1 MKGQV
6 VVSGLSGQNLLSEL
20 LKTALDTFQA
30 TTGTIAILELYQS
43 KFSIIASVGLLP
55 SRLKTNPF
63 IPKDSGISGYV
74 FQNREIVI
82 IDDNHVPPIS
92 LKYLRKRNHCAIC
105 LPLIGESGQAIG
117 IFSINKGEG
126 IFEEDK
132 IPFLK
137 LIAKEIAII
146 IEEIRLK
153 LEREKTIETLKAV
166 SEIFQSINCTMS
178 RKQTYQKILE
188 VVVTTTQAR
197 KAAIFKP
204 SLRYTPTLAEYNWN
218 LPEPPEAVKNF
229 LIQICTQSVKEK
241 KLNLIQL
248 SNQDNDLLKK
258 FFKVKEPAYLL
269 VHPLICFN
277 KVYGVLVALI
287 PFPLDEISRL
297 ALDIAINL
305 SSATL
310 QNTYLFSENRE
321 LAIKQERLNLAREL
335 HDGLTQDLIGLKM
348 QIEYLKEDH
357 SPLLDKMEFLERWE
371 KILNQCV
378 EDSRK
383 ILTNLRKNVDTN
395 HSFEEFLRE
404 KINSYFPFGE
414 LKYFLKTNVEERL
427 IPLRLRKVIF
437 QIIQESVVNVCK
449 HSQASTLKIKIGQ
462 YRNLLYIIIKDNGK
476 GFDQNK
482 FSPETKK
489 GRSSYG
495 ILGIKERA
503 SLNGGEARI
512 TSSPGKG
519 TTIKVGLPFHGR
531 KKPSRSQ

>member
-1 MKGQV
+1 M
-6 VVSGLSGQNLLSEL
+6 
-20 LKTALDTFQA
+20 
-30 TTGTIAILELYQS
+30 
-43 KFSIIASVGLLP
+43 GLLP

-74 FQNREIVI
+74 FQNQKIVI
-82 IDDNHVPPIS
+82 IDGNHPPPIS
-92 LKYLRKRNHCAIC
+92 LQYLRERDHCAVC
-105 LPLIGESGQAIG
+105 LPLIGGNGQTIG
-117 IFSINKGEG
+117 IFSINKEEG

-137 LIAKEIAII
+137 LIAKEMAII

-153 LEREKTIETLKAV
+153 LEREKTIETLRAV
-166 SEIFQSINCTMS
+166 SEIFRSISCTMS

-188 VVVTTTQAR
+188 VVVTTTQAQ

-204 SLRYTPTLAEYNWN
+204 SLHYTPILAEYNWN
-218 LPEPPEAVKNF
+218 LPEPSEAVKNL
-229 LIQICTQSVKEK
+229 LIQICTKSIKERE
-241 KLNLIQL
+241 LNLIQL
-248 SNQDNDLLKK
+248 SNQSNYLLEE
-258 FFKVKEPAYLL
+258 FFEVGEPACLL
-269 VHPLICFN
+269 LYPLICFH

-287 PFPLDEISRL
+287 SSPLDEISHL

-310 QNTYLFSENRE
+310 QNAYLFSENQK

-335 HDGLTQDLIGLKM
+335 HDGLTQDLIGLKL
-348 QIEYLKEDH
+348 QIEYLKEDNT
-357 SPLLDKMEFLERWE
+357 PLLDKMEFLERWE

-383 ILTNLRKNVDTN
+383 ILTNLRKNVDN
-395 HSFEEFLRE
+395 NYSFEGFLRE
-404 KINSYFPFGE
+404 KINSYFPFDN
-414 LKYFLKTNVEERL
+414 LKYCLQTNVEERF

-437 QIIQESVVNVCK
+437 QIIQESVANVRK
-449 HSQASTLKIKIGQ
+449 HSQANTLKIKIGQ
-462 YRNLLYIIIKDNGK
+462 YRNMLYLIIKDDGK
-476 GFDQNK
+476 GFDLKQL
-482 FSPETKK
+482 SPEAKK
-489 GRSSYG
+489 ERSSYG

-503 SLNGGEARI
+503 ALNGGEARI

-531 KKPSRSQ
+531 KKSFRNQ